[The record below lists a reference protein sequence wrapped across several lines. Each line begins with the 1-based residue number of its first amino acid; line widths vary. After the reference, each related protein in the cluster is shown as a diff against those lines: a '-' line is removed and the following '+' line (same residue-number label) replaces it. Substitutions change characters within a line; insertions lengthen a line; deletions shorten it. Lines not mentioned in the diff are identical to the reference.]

1 MSEIDRIF
9 RYPDVTG
16 QGGLGFFR
24 PPLPEFEKVVEKSRS
39 RLRLFSTGFG
49 CFRPASAFST
59 IFFHG
64 AARWEFRMCKFRKI
78 QEKFNNKNLEKFRKI
93 QKNLEMRPAG
103 SGEMQREFG
112 NALAGSGKLQRNFR
126 DATGRFRQ
134 NSYKFRNAPAG
145 SGKSQRNSFDLSRRV
160 PN

>member
-49 CFRPASAFST
+49 CFRPASAFFDHLFPWRREVGIS
-59 IFFHG
+59 HV
-64 AARWEFRMCKFRKI
+64 
-78 QEKFNNKNLEKFRKI
+78 QV
-93 QKNLEMRPAG
+93 QKN
-103 SGEMQREFG
+103 S
-112 NALAGSGKLQRNFR
+112 SK
-126 DATGRFRQ
+126 
-134 NSYKFRNAPAG
+134 
-145 SGKSQRNSFDLSRRV
+145 
-160 PN
+160 

>member
-1 MSEIDRIF
+1 MWPVREASAFFDHLF
-9 RYPDVTG
+9 RNSK
-16 QGGLGFFR
+16 R
-24 PPLPEFEKVVEKSRS
+24 WSKKAEA
-39 RLRLFSTGFG
+39 GFG
-49 CFRPASAFST
+49 CFRPASAVFDRPRLFST
-59 IFFHG
+59 TFFHG

-78 QEKFNNKNLEKFRKI
+78 QENNKNLEKFRKM

-112 NALAGSGKLQRNFR
+112 NALTGSGKLQRNFR

-145 SGKSQRNSFDLSRRV
+145 SGKSQKNSFDLSRRV